1 MEQQIFA
8 DGISQVTI
16 IGGVVR
22 LDFVTFSAT
31 EKDANGQP
39 TAVFSHRVVMSL
51 ESFMQSAAKL
61 QEAALGVSKLIQR
74 ARENQPA
81 EPAAV
86 PAAPAA
92 APAAQPAEKTAA
104 KRPFP

>member
-22 LDFVTFSAT
+22 LDFVTYSAT
-31 EKDANGQP
+31 EKDAKGQP
-39 TAVFSHRVVMSL
+39 AAVFSHRAVMSL
-51 ESFMQSAAKL
+51 EGFMQSAAKL
-61 QEAALGVSKLIQR
+61 QEAAVAVSKLVQR
-74 ARENQPA
+74 ARENQAA
-81 EPAAV
+81 EPASTQ
-86 PAAPAA
+86 AAPAVA
-92 APAAQPAEKTAA
+92 APTEAAAA